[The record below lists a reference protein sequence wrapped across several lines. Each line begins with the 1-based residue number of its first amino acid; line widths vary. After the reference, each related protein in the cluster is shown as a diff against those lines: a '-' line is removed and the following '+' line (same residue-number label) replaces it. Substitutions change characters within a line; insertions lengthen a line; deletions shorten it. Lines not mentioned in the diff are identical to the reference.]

1 MLTNNWIVEFRG
13 DSRANI
19 YPIRETILHTSSQ
32 YQEIVIAETLG
43 YGRALF
49 LDGIPQSAAVDEH
62 IYHETLI
69 HPAMVANPHPR
80 SVFIAGGGEGAVL
93 REILKHNTVERIVM
107 VDIDEVLI
115 NIVREHLVDW
125 HQGTFNDPRVTVLC
139 QDAKAYLEQTDERF
153 DCIFGDLPDPLEG
166 GPAVQLFTSEF
177 YTLLKSR
184 LNPGGT
190 FGLQAE
196 NTEVGWCLSHISIIK
211 NLQASF
217 NYVIPYQV
225 TIPFYGL
232 PWGFAVA
239 SDAPIAERLTAQA
252 VEQTLQERNCT
263 NLRFYD
269 AETHTHMFALPR
281 YLRDLLNDPD
291 YATALRDALRL
302 DVQ

>member
-184 LNPGGT
+184 LNPGARLVCKPKIRRLAGASHT
-190 FGLQAE
+190 SPSSKTCKPPSTTLFPTRSLSHSMVCPGGLQ
-196 NTEVGWCLSHISIIK
+196 W
-211 NLQASF
+211 
-217 NYVIPYQV
+217 QV
-225 TIPFYGL
+225 MHRL
-232 PWGFAVA
+232 PSG
-239 SDAPIAERLTAQA
+239 SRRRQ
-252 VEQTLQERNCT
+252 
-263 NLRFYD
+263 
-269 AETHTHMFALPR
+269 
-281 YLRDLLNDPD
+281 
-291 YATALRDALRL
+291 
-302 DVQ
+302 